1 MLKKEGPL
9 ATSGESGAGISYHFS
24 TAELVFTAVAGV
36 VSGVVNVGFGI
47 VYTALA
53 ASAGPL
59 VAGLISPFGLVPI
72 VAIYVV
78 RKPGT
83 AVLAGLLNGVIQF
96 LAGDPAGLWT
106 LAFGVATG
114 LGAEVIF
121 LIGRYRK
128 WSKLTCFI
136 AGSLSQTASLALIY
150 IAFGWMGLSL
160 GHIVAGVLI
169 AATASGF
176 ESGLGG
182 RFVAEAIHRSKLVE
196 GFAIAKQRAQGSE

>member
-1 MLKKEGPL
+1 VVTNNRDEV
-9 ATSGESGAGISYHFS
+9 AIRYHFS

-59 VAGLISPFGLVPI
+59 VAGLISPFGLIPI
-72 VAIYVV
+72 VAIYIV

-83 AVLAGLLNGVIQF
+83 AILAGLLNGIIQF

-114 LGAEVIF
+114 LGAEVVF
-121 LIGRYRK
+121 LAGRYRSWGK
-128 WSKLTCFI
+128 VLCFI
-136 AGSLSQTASLALIY
+136 AGCLSQTASLALIY
-150 IAFGWMGLSL
+150 LAFGWMGLAP
-160 GHIVAGVLI
+160 GYIIAGVLI
-169 AATASGF
+169 AAISSGF

-182 RFVAEAIHRSKLVE
+182 RFVAEAIYRSKLAE
-196 GFAIAKQRAQGSE
+196 GFAIAKQRMQGLE